1 MLLWKSDDRS
11 RYAILSI
18 EDVQHMQKDLRS
30 LAYTSTESQY
40 VANELAGNIVKNK
53 ERGEVEVN
61 GSEVISEVITIQGPQ
76 IAQKIDR
83 ARQVIEDKHNGKLFE
98 KHGRGGFGFISIL
111 EAGWDI
117 ESGPCSSGFRIHA
130 RRKGSEK
137 TEVLGSPVRRPQES
151 LTA

>member
-1 MLLWKSDDRS
+1 
-11 RYAILSI
+11 
-18 EDVQHMQKDLRS
+18 MQRDLRS

-53 ERGEVEVN
+53 EKGEVEVN
-61 GSEVISEVITIQGPQ
+61 GSEVISEVVTIQGIQ

-117 ESGPCSSGFRIHA
+117 DSGPCPTGFRIHA
-130 RRKGSEK
+130 RRKRREE
-137 TEVLGSPVRRPQES
+137 TEVAGSSVRCSQES
-151 LTA
+151 FTT